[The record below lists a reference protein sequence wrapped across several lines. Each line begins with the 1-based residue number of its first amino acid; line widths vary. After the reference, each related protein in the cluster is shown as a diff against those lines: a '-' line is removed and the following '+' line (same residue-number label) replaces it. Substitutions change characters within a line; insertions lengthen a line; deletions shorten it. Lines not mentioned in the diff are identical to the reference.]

1 MERFMSFT
9 WNRFRFIDSYQFL
22 SASLDRLAS
31 STPDDA
37 LILSST
43 LDNHRLLKRKGM
55 ESYARILFLW
65 VSEGVHVYQKK
76 KKKCASIQCNRVIVL
91 SLPNLL
97 LLCALGVYPYEYMD
111 SMDRFDETHLPPKV
125 SSIRTIYV
133 CGDLSLFCVN
143 WWSCQLRS
151 SFCKSLSQSFVILL
165 SSRSFCSI
173 RSEMDHFYVSQDK
186 FFSRLTKSHVSD
198 EDYRH
203 AQEVRL

>member
-1 MERFMSFT
+1 
-9 WNRFRFIDSYQFL
+9 
-22 SASLDRLAS
+22 
-31 STPDDA
+31 
-37 LILSST
+37 
-43 LDNHRLLKRKGM
+43 M

-65 VSEGVHVYQKK
+65 VSEGVHVYQK

-143 WWSCQLRS
+143 
-151 SFCKSLSQSFVILL
+151 
-165 SSRSFCSI
+165 
-173 RSEMDHFYVSQDK
+173 
-186 FFSRLTKSHVSD
+186 
-198 EDYRH
+198 
-203 AQEVRL
+203 